1 MQIPATYEPICSNLT
16 NDIIL
21 FGDSIFDNQP
31 YVRQGESVSSQLQ
44 AIIDSSTYQGNVNL
58 YAVDGDVLADI
69 PAQLSKVKNDNNTS
83 SGFVFVSCGGNDLLH
98 YQASGLLNQNVTSF
112 EDALT
117 KLGQLRTDFQQ
128 RYQTMLASILAQ
140 HSNVVVCTI
149 YDCVPNLS
157 VAQKTAIASF
167 NEIILKEA
175 MVRNLGV
182 IDLRT
187 LCNEFDDYAPVS
199 PIEPSR
205 QGAEKIANAIFDIWE
220 DAQSI
225 TKSASNHSAI

>member
-1 MQIPATYEPICSNLT
+1 MPIQTTNELTRSYLT

-44 AIIDSSTYQGNVNL
+44 DIIDSSNHQGNVNL
-58 YAVDGDVLADI
+58 YAVDGDVLADV
-69 PAQLSKVKNDNNTS
+69 PAQLSKVKKDNNTS

-98 YQASGLLNQNVTSF
+98 YQQSGLLNQNVTSF

-117 KLGQLRTDFQQ
+117 KLGQLRADFLQ
-128 RYQTMLASILAQ
+128 RYQTMLESILMQ

-157 VAQKTAIASF
+157 TAQKTAMAVF

-175 MVRNLGV
+175 MVRNLAV

-199 PIEPSR
+199 PIEPSE
-205 QGAEKIANAIFDIWE
+205 QGAGKIAKAIFDIWE
-220 DAQSI
+220 DGQSI
-225 TKSASNHSAI
+225 SKSASNQLAM